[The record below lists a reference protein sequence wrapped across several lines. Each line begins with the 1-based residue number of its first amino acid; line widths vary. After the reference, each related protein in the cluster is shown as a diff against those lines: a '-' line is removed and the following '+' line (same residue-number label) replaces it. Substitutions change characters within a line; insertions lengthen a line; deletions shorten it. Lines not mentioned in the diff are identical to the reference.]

1 MYRGKSFVI
10 VVERKERF
18 WYTNSNVFEVF
29 ERKKFMRMFIK
40 GGRVIDPATNTD
52 KILNLLIED
61 GIVKERF
68 EEERAVEAE
77 EIIDATG
84 MYVMPGLIDLHVHL
98 REPGF
103 EHKETI
109 ETGSKAAAKGGFTSI
124 CCMPNTK
131 PATDCS
137 EVVEYIVNKAKEVSP
152 INVLP
157 VGAVT
162 VGQAG
167 SELTNI
173 EEMKKAGICAISE
186 DGKSVMNANL
196 YRQAMREAARLGLP
210 VLAHCEDITMVDGGV
225 INAGAK
231 ATELGFK
238 GISNSV
244 EDVIVARDILIAKET
259 GARLHLCH
267 CSTADS
273 VKMIKAAKEE
283 GLPVTGEVC
292 PHHFTLCEEDID
304 KDDSNYKMNPPIRSR
319 ADLEA
324 LIKGIGDDVFDAIS
338 TDHAP
343 HHADEKAKGIKSA
356 PFGIVGSETAVP
368 LTITE
373 LVEKNVITPYQ
384 MAEKMSTNPAK
395 ILGIDKGSLAD
406 GKVADIVIIDP
417 KAEYEID
424 VNDFVSKG
432 KNTPFNG
439 YKVKGRVVRTICG
452 GKTVYKY

>member
-1 MYRGKSFVI
+1 MK
-10 VVERKERF
+10 
-18 WYTNSNVFEVF
+18 TL
-29 ERKKFMRMFIK
+29 IK
-40 GGRVIDPATNTD
+40 NGRVIDPATNTD
-52 KILNLLIED
+52 KVMNILVED
-61 GIVKERF
+61 DKIADRF
-68 EEERAVEAE
+68 EGVKAVEADE
-77 EIIDATG
+77 VIDANG
-84 MYVMPGLIDLHVHL
+84 MYVMPGFIDLHVHL

-103 EHKETI
+103 EHKEDI
-109 ETGSKAAAKGGFTSI
+109 ESGSKAAAKGGFTSV

-131 PATDCS
+131 PATDS
-137 EVVEYIVNKAKEVSP
+137 KEVVSYIVNKAKEVAP
-152 INVLP
+152 INVLV

-162 VGQAG
+162 KGQAG
-167 SELTNI
+167 CELADI
-173 EEMKKAGICAISE
+173 EGMKEAGIVAISE

-196 YRQAMREAARLGLP
+196 YREGMKEAARLGLP

-231 ATELGFK
+231 ASELGFR
-238 GISNSV
+238 GISNAV

-267 CSTADS
+267 CSTEDS
-273 VKMIKAAKEE
+273 VKMLAKAKEE

-292 PHHFTLCEEDID
+292 PHHFTLCEEDI
-304 KDDSNYKMNPPIRSR
+304 KEDDSNYKMNPPIRGR

-324 LIKGIGDDVFDAIS
+324 LIKGIGDDVFDAIA

-343 HHADEKAKGIKSA
+343 HHADEKAKGIEKA
-356 PFGIVGSETAVP
+356 PFGIVGSETALA
-368 LTITE
+368 LTMTE
-373 LVEKNVITPYQ
+373 LVDKGVITPYQ
-384 MAEKMSTNPAK
+384 MAAKMSYNPAK
-395 ILGIDKGSLAD
+395 ILGIDKGSLEVS
-406 GKVADIVIIDP
+406 KVADIVIVDP
-417 KAEYEID
+417 NAEYEID